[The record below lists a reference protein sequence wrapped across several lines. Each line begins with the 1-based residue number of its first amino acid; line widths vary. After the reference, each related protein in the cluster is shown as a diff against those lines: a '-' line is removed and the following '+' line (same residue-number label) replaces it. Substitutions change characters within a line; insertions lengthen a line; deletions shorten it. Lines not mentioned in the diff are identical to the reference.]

1 MDDDIA
7 FETPMPLTSSSVV
20 CVWESMVKSGGETT
34 ETDQKVKS
42 QAN

>member
-20 CVWESMVKSGGETT
+20 CVRKHVKSGGETT